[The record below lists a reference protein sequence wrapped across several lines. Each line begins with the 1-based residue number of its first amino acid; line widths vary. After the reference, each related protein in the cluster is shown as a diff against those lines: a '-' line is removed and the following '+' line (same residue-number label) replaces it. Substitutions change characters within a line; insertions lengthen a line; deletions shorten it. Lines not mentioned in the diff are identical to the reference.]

1 MNPGDFVPMDPDNSP
16 FIDAEALR
24 ELVEKVVDTL
34 RPLGLTVQPDG
45 VGFMMHPEHGV
56 NMMIQALVR
65 NSAQEKITEDKASRE
80 EFNKMMADNN
90 EAMVEDKADKVM
102 RAIDG
107 DLEAYLFGDS
117 TDEAEDES
125 ECAHENMH
133 PSGFC
138 MDCGFGMKEGTDED
152 EGDGTQPTTE

>member
-102 RAIDG
+102 RP
-107 DLEAYLFGDS
+107 S
-117 TDEAEDES
+117 TV
-125 ECAHENMH
+125 
-133 PSGFC
+133 
-138 MDCGFGMKEGTDED
+138 T
-152 EGDGTQPTTE
+152 